1 MTGLLDVNV
10 LVALFDPSHV
20 HHEKAHAWFGQEGGT
35 GWASCP
41 ITENGFV
48 RVISN
53 PKYGGRRTTVG
64 DAIHRLRVFRQAGR
78 HAFWPDGFSI
88 LDPTLF
94 DASRLSGHRQ
104 LTDAYLLGLA
114 VRNDGR
120 LVTFDRSIPTEAV
133 VGARPDHLVLL

>member
-10 LVALFDPSHV
+10 LVALFDPSHL
-20 HHEKAHAWFGQEGGT
+20 HHELAHEWFGQKGGA

-53 PKYGGRRTTVG
+53 PKYGGRRTTTG
-64 DAIHRLRVFRQAGR
+64 DAIHRLLVFRQAGG
-78 HAFWPDGFSI
+78 HAFWPDDSSI
-88 LDPTLF
+88 LDPALF
-94 DASRLSGHRQ
+94 DASQLSGHGQ

-114 VRNDGR
+114 VRNDGQ
-120 LVTFDRSIPTEAV
+120 LVTFDRRIPTEAV
-133 VGARPDHLVLL
+133 VGALPDHLLLL